1 MLRFIYIVFIFIG
14 SASFNNEKHTLVA
27 EEVSWEILANV
38 TMKEVWSDKYKM
50 KIQKP
55 VFDAN
60 IKKLNGKMIYISGFL
75 IPTTTYGKD
84 YVISANPY
92 SGCYFCGNAGIE
104 SIIELKFDNNNIR
117 YKTDR
122 HITVEGKLILNEGE
136 DLGFIYTILNAKEV
150 L

>member
-1 MLRFIYIVFIFIG
+1 MILLC
-14 SASFNNEKHTLVA
+14 SFSKHNKCTLA
-27 EEVSWEILANV
+27 EEVSWELLSNV
-38 TMKEVWSDKYKM
+38 TMKEVWSEKYKM

-55 VFDAN
+55 IFDAN
-60 IKKLNGKMIYISGFL
+60 IKKLNGKMIYIAGFL

-104 SIIELKFDNNNIR
+104 SIIELKFDNSNIR

-122 HITVEGKLILNEGE
+122 HIIVEGKLILNDGE
-136 DLGFIYTILNAKEV
+136 DVGFIYTILNAREV

>member
-122 HITVEGKLILNEGE
+122 YITVEGKLILNEGE

>member
-1 MLRFIYIVFIFIG
+1 MIKNIFLLSIIISCCSFASHNKSVF
-14 SASFNNEKHTLVA
+14 A
-27 EEVSWEILANV
+27 EEITWETLSNV
-38 TMKEVWSDKYKM
+38 KQKEAWSERYKM
-50 KIQKP
+50 KVQKP
-55 VFDAN
+55 IFDET
-60 IKKLNGKMIYISGFL
+60 IKKLNGKMISISGFL

-122 HITVEGKLILNEGE
+122 HITVEGKLILNEGD